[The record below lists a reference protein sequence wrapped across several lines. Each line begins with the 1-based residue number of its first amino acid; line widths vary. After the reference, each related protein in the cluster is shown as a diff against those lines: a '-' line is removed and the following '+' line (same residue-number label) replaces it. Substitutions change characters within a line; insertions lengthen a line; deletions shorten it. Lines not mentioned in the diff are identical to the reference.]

1 MADLVLDTQ
10 SASATPA
17 AGQVVLFPETGGKR
31 LTFKDDAGRTYTLGE
46 GCIRNQAVASVGAD
60 FTTDTYVVGSAITV
74 PASLALQV
82 GTQYRCKISLNRT
95 AGGGVAAPTCIIRI
109 GTLGTTGD
117 AAAITFTGAATTS
130 AVDVGFIEVLLTVRT
145 IGATGTLQA
154 TYCLKHNLASGAGL
168 SGTDVIEVNNA
179 SFNTTTASLII
190 GISLNYG
197 ASATTTTTQVE
208 AELLNI

>member
-1 MADLVLDTQ
+1 MSDIVLDVQ
-10 SASATPA
+10 SASPTPA
-17 AGQVVLFPETGGKR
+17 AGQVVIFPETGGKR

-46 GCIRNQAVASVGAD
+46 GCIRNQAVTNVTPYTA
-60 FTTDTYVVGSAITV
+60 DTYVAGSAITV

-82 GTQYRCKISLNRT
+82 GTQYRCKISLSRT

-130 AVDVGFIEVLLTVRT
+130 AIDVGFIEVLLTVRT
-145 IGATGTLQA
+145 VGATGTLQA

-190 GISLNYG
+190 GVSLNYG